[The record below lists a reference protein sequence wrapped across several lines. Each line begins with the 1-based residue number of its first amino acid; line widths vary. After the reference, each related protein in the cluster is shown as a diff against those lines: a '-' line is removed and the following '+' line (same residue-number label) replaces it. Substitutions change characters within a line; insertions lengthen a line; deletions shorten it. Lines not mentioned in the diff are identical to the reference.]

1 MSDKTDVEII
11 VEIKELLKR
20 LVAPAVASHGGEVNY
35 LNYNDGVLTLQMSGA
50 CAGCAGATMTLK
62 HGIETMM
69 MEYIPE
75 VTSVVGEDDVV
86 VNPYYDKT
94 SPTARTIPVTQI

>member
-1 MSDKTDVEII
+1 
-11 VEIKELLKR
+11 
-20 LVAPAVASHGGEVNY
+20 
-35 LNYNDGVLTLQMSGA
+35 MSGA

-75 VTSVVGEDDVV
+75 VTSVIGEDDVV
-86 VNPYYDKT
+86 VNPYYSDD
-94 SPTARTIPVTQI
+94 PYPA

>member
-1 MSDKTDVEII
+1 MSDKTDLEII
-11 VEIKELLKR
+11 VEIKELLQR
-20 LVAPAVASHGGEVNY
+20 LVAPAVASHGGEVNFLSY
-35 LNYNDGVLTLQMSGA
+35 AAGTLTLQMSGA

-75 VTSVVGEDDVV
+75 VTSVIGEDDVV
-86 VNPYYDKT
+86 VNPYYSDD
-94 SPTARTIPVTQI
+94 PYPA